1 MNGFREILFTR
12 PCRIGILKKEVRRD
26 MVWWK
31 KRSAWERELKAVLKA
46 EEAFRNR
53 QLSGRE
59 SILNRVLTD
68 KVPPKL
74 DEKLRQA
81 FYGAFSFLFA
91 NGTGMIEK
99 MYGSEAAERQYKM
112 NAYAAGLKESRKS
125 LRAFSKKAAAAG
137 SRNLVLAGAEG
148 LGLGLLG
155 VGLPDSPLFTAM
167 IFKSLYELGSYYGF
181 GHEEEEEKYWILLLI
196 QGALTY
202 GGEFLKAEEECERFI
217 EHGTLPE
224 SYQQKDRMEKT
235 CSLLSGELL
244 YMKFLQGVPVAGVL
258 GGACDVIYL
267 NRIQSYAKIKYRK
280 RFLLKWKRELWR
292 ERGQKEYEG

>member
-125 LRAFSKKAAAAG
+125 LRAFS
-137 SRNLVLAGAEG
+137 
-148 LGLGLLG
+148 
-155 VGLPDSPLFTAM
+155 VGC
-167 IFKSLYELGSYYGF
+167 IFKKSSRCR
-181 GHEEEEEKYWILLLI
+181 
-196 QGALTY
+196 QQ
-202 GGEFLKAEEECERFI
+202 
-217 EHGTLPE
+217 E
-224 SYQQKDRMEKT
+224 S
-235 CSLLSGELL
+235 
-244 YMKFLQGVPVAGVL
+244 
-258 GGACDVIYL
+258 GACRGGGTRIGVTGSGPSGQSFIYG
-267 NRIQSYAKIKYRK
+267 YD
-280 RFLLKWKRELWR
+280 F
-292 ERGQKEYEG
+292 